1 MSRWTCN
8 LVRSCKPYAPNYG
21 LEVKAHIALV
31 ILEGGVPDRPL
42 HGVLQPK
49 VEVFANREH

>member
-1 MSRWTCN
+1 M
-8 LVRSCKPYAPNYG
+8 RSCKPYAPNYG